1 MKLIQDILAEL
12 GGPTGSALKHTETL
26 KAIEVAINEDNRRDI
41 KVIGVK
47 GKQLLLQVDH
57 AGRATQLQY
66 RQFALLS
73 KLHHAGLVTNVSEL
87 KVKVRPKVPSRLQL
101 PRQPKAISSE
111 NRHHLKS
118 QATVLVNPD
127 LQRIFTKLSERDV

>member
-12 GGPTGSALKHTETL
+12 GGPTGSALEHTETL

-57 AGRATQLQY
+57 ANLHYY
-66 RQFALLS
+66 R
-73 KLHHAGLVTNVSEL
+73 NCIM
-87 KVKVRPKVPSRLQL
+87 P
-101 PRQPKAISSE
+101 
-111 NRHHLKS
+111 
-118 QATVLVNPD
+118 VL
-127 LQRIFTKLSERDV
+127 